1 MTKTVLYTYFGTNGT
16 ITSEVHL
23 EDIYYLRKVRL
34 TAAPGKVLTNGE
46 RFVASVIVNDEDVEK
61 WTEVNEKKAGQK

>member
-16 ITSEVHL
+16 ITSVVHL

-34 TAAPGKVLTNGE
+34 TAAPGKLLTDGE
-46 RFVASVIVNDEDVEK
+46 RLVTSVIVLDEDVNK
-61 WTEVNEKKAGQK
+61 WTEIDK

>member
-34 TAAPGKVLTNGE
+34 TAAPGKTLTDGE
-46 RFVASVIVNDEDVEK
+46 RFAESIVVTDDNVNK
-61 WTEVNEKKAGQK
+61 WTEVDK

>member
-23 EDIYYLRKVRL
+23 EDIYYLRKTRL
-34 TAAPGKVLTNGE
+34 VAAPGKFLTNGV
-46 RFVASVIVNDEDVEK
+46 RKVTSVTVADEDVDK
-61 WTEVNEKKAGQK
+61 WTEVDK

>member
-34 TAAPGKVLTNGE
+34 VAAPGKKLTDGE
-46 RFVASVIVNDEDVEK
+46 HLVTSVIVLDENVDK
-61 WTEVNEKKAGQK
+61 WTEVDE

>member
-23 EDIYYLRKVRL
+23 EDIYYIRQTRL
-34 TAAPGKVLTNGE
+34 VADPGKILTNGV
-46 RFVASVIVNDEDVEK
+46 RKVNSVIVADEDVDK
-61 WTEVNEKKAGQK
+61 WTEVNK

>member
-1 MTKTVLYTYFGTNGT
+1 MTKTILYTYFGTNGT
-16 ITSEVHL
+16 ITSTVHL

-46 RFVASVIVNDEDVEK
+46 RVVSSVIVLDEDVEK
-61 WTEVNEKKAGQK
+61 WTEVDK

>member
-34 TAAPGKVLTNGE
+34 VAAPGKMLTNGE
-46 RFVASVIVNDEDVEK
+46 RTVSSVIVTDEDVNN
-61 WTEVNEKKAGQK
+61 WTEVDK

>member
-23 EDIYYLRKVRL
+23 EDIYYIRKTRL
-34 TAAPGKVLTNGE
+34 VADSGKILTNGV
-46 RFVASVIVNDEDVEK
+46 RRTASVVVADEDVDK
-61 WTEVNEKKAGQK
+61 WTEVDR

>member
-34 TAAPGKVLTNGE
+34 TATPGMVLTNGVRKE
-46 RFVASVIVNDEDVEK
+46 TSVIVSDEDVDK
-61 WTEVNEKKAGQK
+61 WTEVKK

>member
-34 TAAPGKVLTNGE
+34 VAAPGKMLTNGE
-46 RFVASVIVNDEDVEK
+46 RTISSVVVTDEDVNN
-61 WTEVNEKKAGQK
+61 WTEVDK

>member
-34 TAAPGKVLTNGE
+34 TAAPGKVLTNGV
-46 RFVASVIVNDEDVEK
+46 RTASTVIVLDEDVDK
-61 WTEVNEKKAGQK
+61 WTEVDKTGQK

>member
-23 EDIYYLRKVRL
+23 EDIYYQRKVCL

-46 RFVASVIVNDEDVEK
+46 RFEMSVIVQDEDVEK
-61 WTEVNEKKAGQK
+61 WTEIDEKKAGQK

>member
-23 EDIYYLRKVRL
+23 EDIYYLTKIRL
-34 TAAPGKVLTNGE
+34 VADSGKILTNGTRKE
-46 RFVASVIVNDEDVEK
+46 YCVTVLEEDVDK
-61 WTEVNEKKAGQK
+61 WTEVDK

>member
-23 EDIYYLRKVRL
+23 EDIYYIRKTRL
-34 TAAPGKVLTNGE
+34 VADSGKILTNGV
-46 RFVASVIVNDEDVEK
+46 RRVASVIVADEDVDK
-61 WTEVNEKKAGQK
+61 WTEVDR

>member
-34 TAAPGKVLTNGE
+34 VAAPGKVLTDGE
-46 RFVASVIVNDEDVEK
+46 RLVTSVIVLDEDVDK
-61 WTEVNEKKAGQK
+61 WTEIDK

>member
-16 ITSEVHL
+16 ITSGVHL

-34 TAAPGKVLTNGE
+34 TAAPGKLLTNGE
-46 RFVASVIVNDEDVEK
+46 RSVPSVIVTDEDVDN
-61 WTEVNEKKAGQK
+61 WTEIDK

>member
-1 MTKTVLYTYFGTNGT
+1 MTKTILYTYFGTNGT

-34 TAAPGKVLTNGE
+34 IAAPGMVLTNGDRKE
-46 RFVASVIVNDEDVEK
+46 TSVIVSDEDVDK
-61 WTEVNEKKAGQK
+61 WTEVKK

>member
-34 TAAPGKVLTNGE
+34 VAAPGKVLTDGE
-46 RFVASVIVNDEDVEK
+46 RLITSVIVLDEDVNK
-61 WTEVNEKKAGQK
+61 WTEIDK

>member
-23 EDIYYLRKVRL
+23 EDIYYLRKTRL
-34 TAAPGKVLTNGE
+34 IADTGKVLTNGV
-46 RFVASVIVNDEDVEK
+46 RKVASVIVADEDVDK
-61 WTEVNEKKAGQK
+61 WTEVDK

>member
-23 EDIYYLRKVRL
+23 EDVYYLRKIRL
-34 TAAPGKVLTNGE
+34 VAASGKVLTDGVRKVN
-46 RFVASVIVNDEDVEK
+46 SVIVTDEDVDK
-61 WTEVNEKKAGQK
+61 WTEVDK

>member
-23 EDIYYLRKVRL
+23 EDIYYLRKTRL
-34 TAAPGKVLTNGE
+34 TAAPGKMLTDGV
-46 RFVASVIVNDEDVEK
+46 RTVFSVVVADENVDQ
-61 WTEVNEKKAGQK
+61 WTEVDK

>member
-23 EDIYYLRKVRL
+23 EDIYYLRKTRL
-34 TAAPGKVLTNGE
+34 VADPGKVLTNGV
-46 RFVASVIVNDEDVEK
+46 RKVASVIVADEDVDK
-61 WTEVNEKKAGQK
+61 WTEVNK

>member
-16 ITSEVHL
+16 ITSTVHL
-23 EDIYYLRKVRL
+23 EDIYYLRKIRL

-46 RFVASVIVNDEDVEK
+46 RIESSVIVPDEDVDK
-61 WTEVNEKKAGQK
+61 WTEIDQ

>member
-1 MTKTVLYTYFGTNGT
+1 MTKTILYTYFGTNGT

-34 TAAPGKVLTNGE
+34 AAAPGKVLTNGDIK
-46 RFVASVIVNDEDVEK
+46 RSAVIVLDEDVDK
-61 WTEVNEKKAGQK
+61 WTEVDE

>member
-16 ITSEVHL
+16 ITSVVHL

-34 TAAPGKVLTNGE
+34 TAAPGKILTDGE
-46 RFVASVIVNDEDVEK
+46 RFETSVIVLDEDVDK
-61 WTEVNEKKAGQK
+61 WTEIDK

>member
-34 TAAPGKVLTNGE
+34 VAAPGKVLTNGE
-46 RFVASVIVNDEDVEK
+46 RTVSSVIVADEDVNN
-61 WTEVNEKKAGQK
+61 WTEIDN

>member
-23 EDIYYLRKVRL
+23 QDIYCITKNRL
-34 TAAPGKVLTNGE
+34 TADSGKLLTNGE
-46 RFVASVIVNDEDVEK
+46 RFVASIIVADEDLDK
-61 WTEVNEKKAGQK
+61 WTEVDKKKAGQK

>member
-34 TAAPGKVLTNGE
+34 VAAPGKILTDGE
-46 RFVASVIVNDEDVEK
+46 HLTASVVVLDEDVDK
-61 WTEVNEKKAGQK
+61 WTEIDK